1 MRAQRFPLHAPVRYR
16 ADDGGW
22 LIGTTENI
30 SRTGL
35 LLHVDETLELNTR
48 IEMIVELPLSKV
60 EPGGKDESAET
71 GVHLVCHG
79 HIVRTAA
86 SPNGTSRAM
95 MAATIKRYRFARE
108 E

>member
-35 LLHVDETLELNTR
+35 LLHVGEPFELNTP
-48 IEMIVELPLSKV
+48 IEMVVELPPVKGDQGDA
-60 EPGGKDESAET
+60 P
-71 GVHLVCHG
+71 VHLVCHG
-79 HIVRTAA
+79 HIVRTAELE
-86 SPNGTSRAM
+86 NGTAGAV
-95 MAATIKRYRFARE
+95 MAATIVRYRFARDSE
-108 E
+108 

>member
-35 LLHVDETLELNTR
+35 LLHVDETLELNTP
-48 IEMIVELPLSKV
+48 IEMIVELPTVTV
-60 EPGGKDESAET
+60 ERNGEGEGTET
-71 GVHLVCHG
+71 AVHLVCHG

-86 SPNGTSRAM
+86 SPNGNPGAM
-95 MAATIKRYRFARE
+95 MAATIARYRFARE

>member
-35 LLHVDETLELNTR
+35 LLHVDETR
-48 IEMIVELPLSKV
+48 AV
-60 EPGGKDESAET
+60 EPLE
-71 GVHLVCHG
+71 
-79 HIVRTAA
+79 RTARWVTGE
-86 SPNGTSRAM
+86 PPETFPFGV
-95 MAATIKRYRFARE
+95 
-108 E
+108 

>member
-16 ADDGGW
+16 ADEGGW

-48 IEMIVELPLSKV
+48 IEMIVELPPVKV
-60 EPGGKDESAET
+60 EPRGKDEET
-71 GVHLVCHG
+71 EAPVHLVCHG

-86 SPNGTSRAM
+86 PPNGSSRAM
-95 MAATIKRYRFARE
+95 MAASIAWYRIARE